1 VKRNVLTILYLM
13 NGCISIVLGGIIY
26 LFTAKE
32 IIFLSY
38 LEKICGIDLRRF
50 SIKNISPF
58 LLAVRYYMPDFLWA
72 YSFVFFLFLI
82 NKCIVGKLKKIMLTV
97 VTLGAVFEVLQKMN
111 VINGYFDLADILV
124 EATGVIFACYV
135 IKKLSKGV

>member
-1 VKRNVLTILYLM
+1 
-13 NGCISIVLGGIIY
+13 
-26 LFTAKE
+26 
-32 IIFLSY
+32 
-38 LEKICGIDLRRF
+38 
-50 SIKNISPF
+50 
-58 LLAVRYYMPDFLWA
+58 MPDFLWA